1 MPSHPAGR
9 VWRVVAAF
17 VSRSPFAGVAACGLG
32 LLLTPAPA
40 SAQDIDL
47 AKARQ
52 QFVASCGVCH
62 TADKGGPNRQGPN
75 VYDII
80 GKPAAAREGFKF
92 SEPLKSSGFVWDE
105 ATLDRWIEDAQ
116 AMRPGTIM
124 AYRQRDAER
133 RKLIIAYLKT
143 LTEPK

>member
-1 MPSHPAGR
+1 LPSHSAGR
-9 VWRVVAAF
+9 IRRIAANIM
-17 VSRSPFAGVAACGLG
+17 SRSPFAGAASCGLV
-32 LLLTPAPA
+32 LLLASAA
-40 SAQDIDL
+40 SAQDPEI

-62 TADKGGPNRQGPN
+62 TAEKGGPNRQGPN
-75 VYDII
+75 VYDIV
-80 GKPAAAREGFKF
+80 GKPAAARDGFKY

-105 ATLDRWIEDAQ
+105 PTLDRWIEDAQ

-133 RKLIIAYLKT
+133 RKLVIAYLKT

>member
-1 MPSHPAGR
+1 LPSHSAGR
-9 VWRVVAAF
+9 ARRIAAD
-17 VSRSPFAGVAACGLG
+17 VPSRSPFAGAAACGLG
-32 LLLTPAPA
+32 LLLAASPA

-62 TADKGGPNRQGPN
+62 TAEKGGPNRQGPN
-75 VYDII
+75 VYDIV
-80 GKPAAAREGFKF
+80 GKPAAARDGFKY

-105 ATLDRWIEDAQ
+105 PTLDRWIEDAQ

-133 RKLIIAYLKT
+133 RKLVIAYLKT